1 MCKAVI
7 LNLVILLVILANSP
21 VSADTLRVPD
31 QYATIQMAINDANEG
46 DTIIVS
52 PGTYLENITFQGRNI
67 VLTSTNPDD
76 PEVVA
81 ATVIHG
87 YGQSSVV
94 TFANGETPETV
105 ISGFTITGGYGTLL
119 AAEFIGRES
128 VIAGGGILCTASSPT
143 ITKNLITG
151 NSNEEVLDTL
161 GIEGWGGGIGCLG
174 SNAIVTHNII
184 RDNSSVIGGGILAG
198 LENAN
203 ITNNLI
209 YDNSAMVGGGVL
221 LLAGSIINNTI
232 VNNYASDSGGNI
244 YFASYTEYGPCIA
257 LSNVIGNARGTDSI
271 YREGSIPEDR
281 IEFNSIWD
289 GIDNIYKPETKT
301 RDARNNIYQD
311 PMLVNIQ
318 SNDFRLQMDSPCI
331 NAGDPNCIVQAGEK
345 DMYGNDRL
353 IYGRVDIGAAEF
365 SGNLRPVAVAGDD
378 QTLDEIP
385 DYITL
390 DAGSS
395 YDPDGNQDLIYE
407 WTQTAGASVDI
418 DGADSQVATFKP
430 SDYGVYNFSL
440 SVSDGKLDSETD
452 DITILIG
459 LSHIPVAV
467 TGLPVYASEEVVTL
481 DGTASYDPD
490 NSGELLY
497 AWEQISG
504 PTLVIADSNTAT
516 PTISGFIQTDELQI
530 CEFQLVVYDGQYQS
544 LPEIAEVRIF
554 PYFERTTYSRES
566 GPFDPNK
573 PTFVYFGGGDCI
585 TGSGSW
591 SDSEWSKV
599 VNILSFSYQ
608 PDPTEAG
615 RTYYRYGDMLV
626 RYLYEVAPNYNQK
639 IQTAGHST
647 GGQPCI
653 DVAIRMN
660 LTYKDPRFNVNRV
673 TFLDGRCRDYSESIL
688 NLLESDVDGEQCW
701 MDTYEGTGPMFYPG
715 ILNVQVALNNHGYP
729 PSWYKSSLTS
739 PSMNDFN
746 GGLIAG
752 SFWSVFGPG
761 KNLQL
766 AKTPLQEIYR
776 FHWEGGTDGEMQFF
790 DEANF
795 PARLPEP
802 VTLVGPVDVGDPSGA
817 VLTSEISE
825 NAVGYQL
832 LFGSDPHRVQDYMVV
847 SDTPAPPAEVITS
860 LPFEQTWWTVKA
872 RDAYG
877 STIFADPKLVT
888 GLNLS
893 LPVTNLNTGKKY
905 GYIQDA
911 VDEAAIGDEIVL
923 REGTY
928 YENIVISSKN
938 LILRSVNPDDPDV
951 TAATVIHGDGE
962 NPVVSFSGR
971 VDAGCVLAGLTIT
984 GGNSGLYGTNGVG
997 PVINNCVIKGNRNSG
1012 IKLWNVS
1019 SVTPTNCIIAE
1030 NTGAGI
1036 ELYQLPARVPN
1047 SATLINCTVAGNL
1060 RQGVWGGSTTIS
1072 NSIVYFNGSNTDNVQ
1087 IDVISAAIDYSDV
1100 QGTWPGSGNIDVDP
1114 LFADYVNGDYH
1125 LKSQTGR
1132 WDPVGRTWVQD
1143 EETSLCIDA
1152 GDPASDVGMEPSPNG
1167 SVINIGAYGG
1177 TAQASKSQ

>member
-1 MCKAVI
+1 MLYVI
-7 LNLVILLVILANSP
+7 CLLIVGFNLP
-21 VSADTLRVPD
+21 VFAETLQVPG
-31 QYATIQMAINDANEG
+31 QYTTIQMAINDANEG

-52 PGTYLENITFQGRNI
+52 PGTYLENITFRGKNI
-67 VLTSTNPDD
+67 VLTGTNPDD

-87 YGQSSVV
+87 YGQSTVV
-94 TFANGETPETV
+94 TFANGETSEAV
-105 ISGFTITGGYGTLL
+105 ITGFTITGGYGTMLP
-119 AAEFIGRES
+119 AEFIGRES
-128 VIAGGGILCTASSPT
+128 VITGGGILCMASSPT
-143 ITKNLITG
+143 ITKNVITG
-151 NSNEEVLDTL
+151 NNNEDVLDTL
-161 GIEGWGGGIGCLG
+161 GIEAWGAGIACLG
-174 SNAIVTHNII
+174 SNAIITHNII
-184 RDNSSVIGGGILAG
+184 RNNSSVIGGGILAG

-221 LLAGSIINNTI
+221 LLAGTLTNNTI
-232 VNNYASDSGGNI
+232 VSNSASDSGGNV

-257 LSNVIGNARGTDSI
+257 LSNIIGNAQGAESI

-281 IEFNSIWD
+281 IEYNSIWD

-301 RDARNNIYQD
+301 KDARNNIYQD
-311 PMLVNIQ
+311 PMLADLRA
-318 SNDFRLQMDSPCI
+318 NDFRLQMDSPCI
-331 NAGDPNCIVQAGEK
+331 NAGDPNCEIQPGQK

-390 DAGSS
+390 DAGHS
-395 YDPDGNQDLIYE
+395 YDPDGNQDLNYT
-407 WTQTAGASVDI
+407 WTQTAGSSVDI
-418 DGADSQVATFKP
+418 DSANSQVATFKP
-430 SDYGVYNFSL
+430 SDYGVYSFSL
-440 SVSDGKLDSETD
+440 SVSDGKLDSESD
-452 DITILIG
+452 DVTILIG
-459 LSHIPVAV
+459 ASRIPVAV
-467 TGLPVYASEEVVTL
+467 TGLPVYASDEVVKL

-497 AWEQISG
+497 AWEQVSG
-504 PTLVIADSNTAT
+504 PILTITDSDTAT
-516 PTISGFIQTDELQI
+516 PTIGGFIQTDLLQI

-554 PYFERTTYSRES
+554 PYFERITYSLES
-566 GPFDPNK
+566 ETFDPNK
-573 PTFVYFGGGDCI
+573 PTFIYFGGGDCI
-585 TGSGSW
+585 NGSGSW
-591 SDSEWSKV
+591 SDSQWNEV
-599 VNILSFSYQ
+599 ANILNTSYT

-615 RTYYRYGDMLV
+615 QTYYRYGDMLV
-626 RYLYEVAPNYNQK
+626 QYLYEAAPNYNQM
-639 IQTAGHST
+639 IQTSGHST

-653 DVAIRMN
+653 DAAIRMN

-701 MDTYEGTGPMFYPG
+701 MDTYEGTGPYFYPG

-746 GGLIAG
+746 GGIIGGA
-752 SFWSVFGPG
+752 FWSVFGPG

-802 VTLVGPVDVGDPSGA
+802 VTLVGPVDAGDPDGA
-817 VLTSEISE
+817 VLTSEVSE

-832 LFGSDPHRVQDYMVV
+832 LFGSDPQRVQDYTVV
-847 SDTPAPPAEVITS
+847 SDTPEPPAEVITS

-888 GLNLS
+888 ELNLT
-893 LPVTNLNTGKKY
+893 LPVTNMNTGVKY

-911 VDEAAIGDEIVL
+911 IDEAAVGDEIVL
-923 REGTY
+923 GEGTY
-928 YENIVISSKN
+928 HEDIVISSKN
-938 LILRSVNPDDPDV
+938 LMLRSVNPDDPDV
-951 TAATVIHGDGE
+951 TAATVIQGSGD
-962 NPVVSFSGR
+962 NPLVSFSGR
-971 VDAGCVLAGLTIT
+971 VDSRCILAGLTIT
-984 GGNSGLYGTNGVG
+984 GGKSGLYGSDGVS
-997 PVINNCVIKGNRNSG
+997 PAIKNCVIKGNRGAG
-1012 IKLWNVS
+1012 IKLWKVSNV
-1019 SVTPTNCIIAE
+1019 TATNCIIAE

-1036 ELYQLPARVPN
+1036 ELYQLPARTPN

-1072 NSIVYFNGSNTDNVQ
+1072 NSIVYFNGVDTENVQ
-1087 IDVISAAIDYSDV
+1087 MDVISAAATYSDV

-1125 LKSQTGR
+1125 LMSQAGR
-1132 WDPVGRTWVQD
+1132 WYPADGAWVQD
-1143 EETSLCIDA
+1143 DVSSLCIDA
-1152 GDPASDVGMEPSPNG
+1152 GDPAGDVGMEPSPNG
-1167 SVINIGAYGG
+1167 SVINMGAYGG
-1177 TAQASKSQ
+1177 TAQASKSH